1 MRATTVPIVF
11 AFDRRVL
18 RPAAVAIR
26 SLIEAALK
34 ETTYQIHILHPGFSR
49 KIKEAFADIAKGTRH
64 TVVFHEIDNKR
75 FKGLP
80 SGRGSW
86 TEVVYYRFLI
96 PELLQECERAIY
108 SDIDVYFKG
117 DLSSLMDLDMK
128 GAPIGAV
135 IGEVN
140 SPAMKCH
147 NYFPENNSEYVY
159 MSGFLL
165 MDLGKMCKE
174 GLTERLLTNAKSYGK
189 RLKMFD
195 LDALNLTCSH
205 IHSLPFKYCVL
216 ETVYEA
222 QSAQS
227 APEFSWLSDYY
238 SIGDLETAKSNTK
251 IIHYAGPLGKPWR
264 RADQPDYDKQ
274 ALRRVPSA
282 LNKNTMRDIRKYWTS
297 RVAQWTQK
305 LRRAL
310 INKYIN
316 LGIKS

>member
-1 MRATTVPIVF
+1 MSATTVPIVF
-11 AFDRRVL
+11 AFDGRVL
-18 RPAAVAIR
+18 RPAAVAIS
-26 SLIEAALK
+26 SLIEEGLK
-34 ETTYQIHILHPGFSR
+34 ETTYQIHILHPGFTR
-49 KIKEAFADIAKGTRH
+49 KVKEAFADIAKGTRH

-117 DLSSLMDLDMK
+117 DLSSLIELDMK

-135 IGEVN
+135 VGEVN
-140 SPAMKCH
+140 GPAMKCH
-147 NYFPENNSEYVY
+147 NYFPENTSEHIY

-165 MDLGKMCKE
+165 MDLGMMRKE
-174 GLTERLLTNAKSYGK
+174 ELTERLLETAKSYGK

-205 IHSLPFKYCVL
+205 IHSLPFEYCVL
-216 ETVYEA
+216 ETVYEE
-222 QSAQS
+222 QSVRS
-227 APEFSWLSDYY
+227 APEFSWLSDHY
-238 SIGDLETAKSNTK
+238 SIDDLEGAKANTK

-264 RADQPDYDKQ
+264 RANQPSYYKQ
-274 ALRRVPSA
+274 ALKRVPAA
-282 LNKNTMRDIRKYWTS
+282 LNRKTLRDIRKYWTS
-297 RVAQWTQK
+297 RLANMVRDERTP
-305 LRRAL
+305 R
-310 INKYIN
+310 
-316 LGIKS
+316 

>member
-1 MRATTVPIVF
+1 MSATTVPIVF
-11 AFDRRVL
+11 AFDGRVL
-18 RPAAVAIR
+18 RPAAVAIS
-26 SLIEAALK
+26 SLIEAAMK
-34 ETTYQIHILHPGFSR
+34 ETTYQIHILHPGFTR

-117 DLSSLMDLDMK
+117 DLSSLIELDMK
-128 GAPIGAV
+128 EAPIGAV
-135 IGEVN
+135 VGEVN
-140 SPAMKCH
+140 GPAMKCH
-147 NYFPENNSEYVY
+147 NYFPENTSEHIY

-165 MDLGKMCKE
+165 MDLGMMRKE
-174 GLTERLLTNAKSYGK
+174 ELTERLLETAKSYGK
-189 RLKMFD
+189 RLRMFD

-205 IHSLPFKYCVL
+205 ILSLPFEYCVL
-216 ETVYEA
+216 ETVYAA
-222 QSAQS
+222 QSVLN

-238 SIGDLETAKSNTK
+238 SIDDLETAKSNTK

-264 RADQPDYDKQ
+264 RANQPGYYKQ
-274 ALRRVPSA
+274 ALRCVPAA
-282 LNKNTMRDIRKYWTS
+282 LNKTTMRDIRKYWAS
-297 RVAQWTQK
+297 RMTTWTQK
-305 LRRAL
+305 LRRVL
-310 INKYIN
+310 INK
-316 LGIKS
+316 